1 SLVHFYL
8 SDPSGEQTIVI
19 QSTKI
24 TQKSYGSE
32 KRFLCPPTQVTIVG
46 SHWLQQH
53 PTPEVPSPVK
63 YVDQSGNPP
72 NLRLHIG
79 GTGSSHQTQA
89 ISAHYRVDLL
99 CKTSF
104 LHPFSHPTGI
114 FHSVAQGVFKNIYAQ
129 SDAEGKTMSVTV
141 DTATAMKFDC
151 APVRIVS
158 KPTKRVSV
166 FEEIYSGTSIALFNR
181 LKAQKITTRYL
192 TTNTE
197 GTVLSVAYPNWHAW
211 VLWKID
217 DPRFMAP
224 RRADEISGLF
234 QSAFNERNTPLG
246 TSLIWSTSSTG
257 VLVDEIDFNTNSSDI
272 MDTNEDIE
280 AISRTCLVFGD
291 VVVLEN
297 TVTGLITRPFILRH
311 VGSLSGS
318 DKNGEPVGQ
327 LQRVAFE
334 LRSEP
339 GVYLSLNQS
348 YVGTFAASGH
358 APYSENR
365 TSTKKKT
372 KNRGIIGIEEAAQ
385 VFGSY
390 FSKSLHCFFGSQP
403 AVATTYVCSEILNI
417 EVAGIYSTQ
426 FIGDAVSA
434 TRRAIASVATRPI
447 LLICSE
453 SGTIYRTGFNVK
465 SRTADRMSGQPPAPP
480 PLKSKP
486 FVPPRPE
493 LNQVQN
499 QNQYAAMGNDPEKL
513 AALTSYSTK
522 EAAPKPAIKFF
533 QSMFNKDAPVITKAD
548 ISSPYNPVH
557 LTHVGFNQDTG
568 EYTGLPKEW
577 QKLLQDAGISPAD
590 QQANPQAMIDIMG
603 FYNDKNA
610 GKLSEDVWAKFGNAS
625 CAEPE
630 ARQTPQL
637 MPKPSLP
644 AGASP
649 ANTSLGPNA
658 APGPSLKPVVPA
670 RPAHTMSVY
679 STDIKPAAS
688 AANAS
693 TGKEN
698 DATKTPPPPPKP
710 ANLKSSS
717 SENLASSTSSAA
729 NPPPAGSPNPQARP
743 TKAKPSE
750 SDFVARLVAICN
762 PADPTRLYKN
772 LVKIGQG
779 ASGLVFT
786 ANPVTNP
793 TNVVAIK
800 QMNLEKQP
808 KKELIINEI
817 LIMRESSHKNIV
829 NFIDGF
835 MFKGDLWVVMEY
847 MEGGT
852 LTNVVTTNYMTE
864 GQIAFVCKET
874 LEGLAHLHSKGIIH
888 RDIKSDNLLLGVAGQ
903 IKLTDFGFCAQLN
916 EEETKRTTMVGTPY
930 WMAPEVVT
938 RKEYGPKVDV
948 WSLGI
953 MAVEMVDGEPPY
965 LHENPLRALYLIVT
979 NGTPKLQNPDNL
991 SPVFKEFLNAA
1002 LEVDAEKR
1010 PSSTDLL
1017 KHPFLE
1023 LAVPPSHMVPT
1034 IKAAQEAI
1042 KNMEE
1047 GQ

>member
-1 SLVHFYL
+1 
-8 SDPSGEQTIVI
+8 
-19 QSTKI
+19 
-24 TQKSYGSE
+24 
-32 KRFLCPPTQVTIVG
+32 
-46 SHWLQQH
+46 
-53 PTPEVPSPVK
+53 
-63 YVDQSGNPP
+63 
-72 NLRLHIG
+72 
-79 GTGSSHQTQA
+79 
-89 ISAHYRVDLL
+89 
-99 CKTSF
+99 
-104 LHPFSHPTGI
+104 
-114 FHSVAQGVFKNIYAQ
+114 
-129 SDAEGKTMSVTV
+129 
-141 DTATAMKFDC
+141 
-151 APVRIVS
+151 
-158 KPTKRVSV
+158 
-166 FEEIYSGTSIALFNR
+166 
-181 LKAQKITTRYL
+181 
-192 TTNTE
+192 
-197 GTVLSVAYPNWHAW
+197 
-211 VLWKID
+211 
-217 DPRFMAP
+217 
-224 RRADEISGLF
+224 
-234 QSAFNERNTPLG
+234 
-246 TSLIWSTSSTG
+246 
-257 VLVDEIDFNTNSSDI
+257 
-272 MDTNEDIE
+272 
-280 AISRTCLVFGD
+280 
-291 VVVLEN
+291 
-297 TVTGLITRPFILRH
+297 
-311 VGSLSGS
+311 
-318 DKNGEPVGQ
+318 
-327 LQRVAFE
+327 
-334 LRSEP
+334 
-339 GVYLSLNQS
+339 
-348 YVGTFAASGH
+348 
-358 APYSENR
+358 
-365 TSTKKKT
+365 
-372 KNRGIIGIEEAAQ
+372 
-385 VFGSY
+385 
-390 FSKSLHCFFGSQP
+390 
-403 AVATTYVCSEILNI
+403 
-417 EVAGIYSTQ
+417 
-426 FIGDAVSA
+426 
-434 TRRAIASVATRPI
+434 
-447 LLICSE
+447 
-453 SGTIYRTGFNVK
+453 
-465 SRTADRMSGQPPAPP
+465 
-480 PLKSKP
+480 
-486 FVPPRPE
+486 
-493 LNQVQN
+493 
-499 QNQYAAMGNDPEKL
+499 
-513 AALTSYSTK
+513 
-522 EAAPKPAIKFF
+522 
-533 QSMFNKDAPVITKAD
+533 MFNKDAPVITKAD

-625 CAEPE
+625 CAEAE
-630 ARQTPQL
+630 AGQTPQL

-644 AGASP
+644 AGASS

-658 APGPSLKPVVPA
+658 APAVSLKPVVPA

-679 STDIKPAAS
+679 STDIKPAAT
-688 AANAS
+688 AANSS

-743 TKAKPSE
+743 TKSKPSE